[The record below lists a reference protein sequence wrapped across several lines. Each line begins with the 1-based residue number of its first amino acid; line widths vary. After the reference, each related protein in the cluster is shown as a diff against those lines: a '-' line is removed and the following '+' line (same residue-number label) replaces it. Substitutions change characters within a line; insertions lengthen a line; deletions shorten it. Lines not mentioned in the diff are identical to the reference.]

1 MNGAATNQSAI
12 NRNLLACGILVMC
25 VASLAGCAGQYRSSD
40 SPKSPTSQA
49 LVIGS
54 PPAAGDTWVY
64 EYVDFWRPAERRRV
78 QHTVVG
84 TDNGAVDEVLAM
96 ESRAGERRMRF
107 DGRPQFIEYGMGDIA
122 LHEFMPYLGS
132 FAALRTGQSWTHIPG
147 MPLMNSIVSW
157 DLNGVAQGLEDVTV
171 QAGTF
176 RALKVELRAWRS
188 ALGRRDAAPLT
199 ARMSLWYSP
208 EVKRVV
214 LIEFSSWDKRGMA
227 WDRERTEL
235 VSFSV
240 R

>member
-1 MNGAATNQSAI
+1 MLEG
-12 NRNLLACGILVMC
+12 NRSLRHCIALVGS
-25 VASLAGCAGQYRSSD
+25 VIYLAGCVALSGPSNG
-40 SPKSPTSQA
+40 PASQA
-49 LVIGS
+49 LVIGAL
-54 PPAAGDTWVY
+54 PAVGDTWIY
-64 EYVDFWRPAERRRV
+64 ETTDGWRPAERRRV
-78 QHTVVG
+78 RHTVVAM
-84 TDNGAVDEVLAM
+84 DNGAVDEVLAV
-96 ESRAGERRMRF
+96 ESQAGERRMRF
-107 DGRPQFIEYGMGDIA
+107 DAKPQFIEYGMGDVAI
-122 LHEFMPYLGS
+122 HEFMPYLGS
-132 FAALRTGQSWTHIPG
+132 FAALRTGQSWQHIPG

-188 ALGRRDAAPLT
+188 ALGKRDVAPLT

-214 LIEFSSWDKRGMA
+214 LIEFSSWDKRGLA

>member
-1 MNGAATNQSAI
+1 MARSSLHY
-12 NRNLLACGILVMC
+12 LLARRIALSLILGT
-25 VASLAGCAGQYRSSD
+25 LAGCTRFVEVLPAA
-40 SPKSPTSQA
+40 SPAVVLSAAP
-49 LVIGS
+49 V
-54 PPAAGDTWVY
+54 AGDTWVY
-64 EYVDFWRPAERRRV
+64 ETTDGWRPADRRRV
-78 QHTVVG
+78 RHTVVA
-84 TDNGAVDEVLAM
+84 TDNGAVDEVLAV
-96 ESRAGERRMRF
+96 ESQLGERRMRF
-107 DGRPQFIEYGMGDIA
+107 TDRPQFIEYGMGDIA

-132 FAALRTGQSWTHIPG
+132 FAALRTGQSWQHIPG

-157 DLNGVAQGLEDVTV
+157 DLNGVAHGLEEVTV

-188 ALGRRDAAPLT
+188 ALGKRDVAPLT
-199 ARMSLWYSP
+199 ARMSLWYAP

-214 LIEFSSWDKRGMA
+214 LIEFTSWDKRGMA

>member
-1 MNGAATNQSAI
+1 MVLGAA
-12 NRNLLACGILVMC
+12 
-25 VASLAGCAGQYRSSD
+25 
-40 SPKSPTSQA
+40 PF
-49 LVIGS
+49 
-54 PPAAGDTWVY
+54 AGDTWVY
-64 EYVDFWRPAERRRV
+64 ETTDGWRPADRRRV
-78 QHTVVG
+78 RHTVVA
-84 TDNGAVDEVLAM
+84 TDNGAVDEVLAV
-96 ESRAGERRMRF
+96 ESQIGERRLRF
-107 DGRPQFIEYGMGDIA
+107 TDRPQFIEYGMGDIA

-176 RALKVELRAWRS
+176 RAMRVELRAWRS
-188 ALGRRDAAPLT
+188 ALGKRDVAPLN

-235 VSFSV
+235 VSFSL